1 MGDYVGYVVA
11 DGVATLLMD
20 NPPVNALG
28 QGLRLALQ
36 DAFAKA
42 EADTAIGAIVLS
54 AAGRGWPAGAD
65 IREFGKPAVSPV
77 LPDLCA
83 QIAQAT
89 KPVIATMT
97 GHALGGGLELALCAA
112 LRLAAPTTVFGF
124 PEIRLGLLPGAGGT
138 QRLPRLIGAAA
149 ALNLMLT
156 GAPITAAAA
165 LKLGLIDKV
174 VTGDLA
180 HVAQALARDHVK
192 GLRYLPVA
200 SQRKQTG
207 FSDPDAYLAA
217 VGAARETL
225 RNAVPQGQVSHGL
238 ASPSRA
244 GKRIIDCVE
253 AAFLLPPTEGQVFE
267 RTAFLDL
274 METPEARALRHVF
287 LAERRAARSLPPK
300 LAKPEKLASIAIVGG
315 GGIGS
320 GLVVQLLSAG
330 LDVTLIEASEAALA
344 KALARV
350 AHAQEAAEKRG
361 DITAEQRLRDWD
373 RLRADQ
379 HIAAVGGA
387 DLVIEAVPESLSLK
401 SRVLA
406 TIGAELESGVP
417 IFSVSCAFDP
427 VDLAS
432 ASGRPD
438 LHLSLYLTEPVR
450 QATLV
455 EAAGDETDSRAFGA
469 LHTLAKINGWQLLR
483 NAPAQGVIGKRVW
496 TAIGDAADRCLEAG
510 AAPHEVDRAMRAY
523 GLPMGP
529 YELRDTYGLDHV
541 LVSRPIRRRGVKPA
555 PLGLSL
561 LDTLIG
567 ADRLGRKVG
576 GGYHGYDPS
585 QPPLRGDPE
594 VNGHLDRLRKHK
606 TLSYGEIQRRIVAG
620 LANDCAWA
628 INDGQVIF
636 PSDYDLVTVAQG
648 FPRWRG
654 GPMQVADEAG
664 LLGLRND
671 LHHWAASGD
680 RFWDPAPV
688 WDQLVRN
695 GRRFESLNKD

>member
-97 GHALGGGLELALCAA
+97 GHVLGGGLELALCAA

-192 GLRYLPVA
+192 GLRHLPVA

-225 RNAVPQGQVSHGL
+225 RNAAPQGQVSHGL

-253 AAFLLPPTEGQVFE
+253 AALLLPPTEGQVFE
-267 RTAFLDL
+267 RTF
-274 METPEARALRHVF
+274 P
-287 LAERRAARSLPPK
+287 RAA
-300 LAKPEKLASIAIVGG
+300 
-315 GGIGS
+315 
-320 GLVVQLLSAG
+320 
-330 LDVTLIEASEAALA
+330 
-344 KALARV
+344 
-350 AHAQEAAEKRG
+350 
-361 DITAEQRLRDWD
+361 
-373 RLRADQ
+373 
-379 HIAAVGGA
+379 AV
-387 DLVIEAVPESLSLK
+387 
-401 SRVLA
+401 
-406 TIGAELESGVP
+406 
-417 IFSVSCAFDP
+417 
-427 VDLAS
+427 
-432 ASGRPD
+432 
-438 LHLSLYLTEPVR
+438 
-450 QATLV
+450 
-455 EAAGDETDSRAFGA
+455 
-469 LHTLAKINGWQLLR
+469 
-483 NAPAQGVIGKRVW
+483 
-496 TAIGDAADRCLEAG
+496 
-510 AAPHEVDRAMRAY
+510 
-523 GLPMGP
+523 
-529 YELRDTYGLDHV
+529 
-541 LVSRPIRRRGVKPA
+541 
-555 PLGLSL
+555 
-561 LDTLIG
+561 
-567 ADRLGRKVG
+567 
-576 GGYHGYDPS
+576 
-585 QPPLRGDPE
+585 
-594 VNGHLDRLRKHK
+594 
-606 TLSYGEIQRRIVAG
+606 
-620 LANDCAWA
+620 
-628 INDGQVIF
+628 
-636 PSDYDLVTVAQG
+636 
-648 FPRWRG
+648 
-654 GPMQVADEAG
+654 
-664 LLGLRND
+664 
-671 LHHWAASGD
+671 
-680 RFWDPAPV
+680 
-688 WDQLVRN
+688 
-695 GRRFESLNKD
+695 